1 MAKQYGFPVER
12 EHFRCC
18 ISAKALVNT
27 IMIVGGRKES
37 TRKDLKVDLGMKGWG
52 KSEGSATL
60 NFCRRDSG
68 FSRFLA

>member
-1 MAKQYGFPVER
+1 MER

-37 TRKDLKVDLGMKGWG
+37 TRKDLKVLQVDLGMKGWG

-60 NFCRRDSG
+60 NFCLCDSG